1 MFYKGYVIGASFSRG
16 LALHFYDRV
25 KHNKECNYNCNY
37 IEHLFNYK
45 NSFSFITNEKLNI
58 SWPIIANQ
66 PTFFDEI
73 DWVSEQIQ
81 NETKEDYLK
90 TKLVIIQLS
99 NPQRN
104 FIFEG
109 NMYKVSFESDESLK
123 QSVDD
128 ILKHKSIFFANRF
141 YNAIDIFLKDDAKF
155 SEENW
160 EFIIDKLNTFIESN
174 LDKNVITKIISF
186 NHDYSELQYLNQ
198 IIDNSLIKIKY
209 NDIEYDCV
217 SNFVS
222 KNKLR
227 VKDDLNIDDDHPNF
241 EAHKIVA
248 EAVYDSIKKH
258 KLYWNYWEDNKVI

>member
-25 KHNKECNYNCNY
+25 RRNKECNYDCNY

-45 NSFSFITNEKLNI
+45 NSYSFITNEKLGI

-81 NETKEDYLK
+81 NETNQDYLK
-90 TKLVIIQLS
+90 TKLVVIQLS

-109 NMYKVSFESDESLK
+109 NMYKVSFESEELLK
-123 QSVDD
+123 KSIDD

-141 YNAIDIFLKDDAKF
+141 YNEIDKFLKNDTKF

-160 EFIIDKLNTFIESN
+160 EFIIDKLNTFIELS
-174 LDKNVITKIISF
+174 LKKNVVTKIISYT
-186 NHDYSELQYLNQ
+186 HDYSELQYLNQ
-198 IIDNSLIKIKY
+198 LIDNSLIKIQYKDKQY
-209 NDIEYDCV
+209 ECV
-217 SNFVS
+217 HTFI
-222 KNKLR
+222 KENKLTI
-227 VKDDLNIDDDHPNF
+227 KDDLGIDDDHPNF
-241 EAHKIVA
+241 EAHNIVA
-248 EAVYDSIKKH
+248 NSIYDSVKKH
-258 KLYWNYWEDNKVI
+258 KLYWNNYDEHQVI